1 MKVQEII
8 DLVNKEPLYSLWDAK
23 DVIGKNAKKVTSGL
37 ELDEHRWYS
46 TAVDVY
52 QCDDGFVGVWGAYQS
67 FSEMQTWQD
76 IDIVCEASK
85 YKEVQ
90 SVTYEPE

>member
-8 DLVNKEPLYSLWDAK
+8 DLVNKEPLYSLWHAE
-23 DVIGKNAKKVTSGL
+23 DVIRGKAKQVASGL
-37 ELDEHRWYS
+37 NLDEHRWYS

-85 YKEVQ
+85 YKEVL

>member
-8 DLVNKEPLYSLWDAK
+8 DLVNKESLYSLWDAK
-23 DVIGKNAKKVTSGL
+23 DVIGKNAKKVASGL

-52 QCDDGFVGVWGAYQS
+52 QCDDGFVGVFGAYQS
-67 FSEMQTWQD
+67 FSEEQTWED

>member
-8 DLVNKEPLYSLWDAK
+8 DLVKKEPLYSLWDAK
-23 DVIGKNAKKVTSGL
+23 DVIGENAKKVASGL

>member
-1 MKVQEII
+1 MEVQEII
-8 DLVNKEPLYSLWDAK
+8 DLVNKEPLYSLWDAE
-23 DVIGKNAKKVTSGL
+23 DVIGKNAKKVASGL
-37 ELDEHRWYS
+37 KLDEHRWYS

-67 FSEMQTWQD
+67 FSEEQAWED
-76 IDIVCEASK
+76 IDVVCEASK
-85 YKEVQ
+85 YKEVP

>member
-8 DLVNKEPLYSLWDAK
+8 DLVNKEPLYSLWDAE
-23 DVIGKNAKKVTSGL
+23 DVIGGKAKQVASGL
-37 ELDEHRWYS
+37 KLDEHRWYS

>member
-1 MKVQEII
+1 MKVEEII
-8 DLVNKEPLYSLWDAK
+8 DLVNKEPLYSLWDAE
-23 DVIGKNAKKVTSGL
+23 DVIGGKAKQVASGL
-37 ELDEHRWYS
+37 KLDEYRWYS